1 MICNYF
7 VQQLHSSS
15 QIKICHE
22 FVNKGCDF
30 GEKNGMGDLI
40 VKNLKLLQ
48 DSFKV
53 M

>member
-30 GEKNGMGDLI
+30 GEKKWHG
-40 VKNLKLLQ
+40 
-48 DSFKV
+48 
-53 M
+53 